1 MKISS
6 NWIFLSLG
14 FYLIISIFQITAV
27 TDSLI
32 LIFNVDNTF
41 FEGVIFIFS
50 IFLTFTPVV
59 GPILGIIG
67 ATLVWGWNIFFAII
81 LFFWPY
87 VFLFLGMIG
96 RLSGAISL
104 CHVRGPWALQTC
116 RSIGATGDLRY

>member
-67 ATLVWGWNIFFAII
+67 ATLVWGWNILFAII

-87 VFLFLGMIG
+87 VFLFLGIIFSP
-96 RLSGAISL
+96 RIKREK
-104 CHVRGPWALQTC
+104 RGVKEKIIDAE
-116 RSIGATGDLRY
+116 IIEEEKF